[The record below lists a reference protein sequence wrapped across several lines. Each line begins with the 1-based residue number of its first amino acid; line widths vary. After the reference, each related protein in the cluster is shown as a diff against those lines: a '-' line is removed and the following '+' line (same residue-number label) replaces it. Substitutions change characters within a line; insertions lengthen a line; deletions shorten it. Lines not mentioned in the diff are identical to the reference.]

1 MKEMNNEITVV
12 NNLQAGALIQNRYN
26 YRIEQF
32 FRSAK
37 RYVQGVYLL
46 KGLSPNGI
54 NPVDS
59 MRDNWV
65 NLRAQT
71 NTNIIGDIK
80 TVYFVMPDTP
90 NDLSVWAA
98 YKDATDKVMAYYA
111 RDARYDLKNQDV
123 KEALDNWFSVIKKPS
138 KQTEPLVK
146 AWEEKEKQERDRNL
160 AMSKMTSKSM

>member
-1 MKEMNNEITVV
+1 MEVDIKFYRHAKNNAE
-12 NNLQAGALIQNRYN
+12 A
-26 YRIEQF
+26 E
-32 FRSAK
+32 
-37 RYVQGVYLL
+37 
-46 KGLSPNGI
+46 KGSIYIKDYG
-54 NPVDS
+54 DS
-59 MRDNWV
+59 DF
-65 NLRAQT
+65 
-71 NTNIIGDIK
+71 IIGDIK